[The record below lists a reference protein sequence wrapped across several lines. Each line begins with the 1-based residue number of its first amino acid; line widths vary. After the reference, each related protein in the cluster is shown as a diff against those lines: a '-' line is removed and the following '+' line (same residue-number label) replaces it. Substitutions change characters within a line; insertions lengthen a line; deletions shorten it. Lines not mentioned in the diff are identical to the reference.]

1 MFTKTKSF
9 ALAALAA
16 TGLAVAAPLPA
27 IADGAPVVSLGITP
41 VGPMRLPFYNTN
53 ATPVTTARVIG
64 YGPSPDFAPIYDTN
78 VLQSVTRVRSAMS
91 GSAAR
96 TSTSSTTMRRRPA
109 LRMRFPTSLGAK
121 MTSPYA
127 LPWTWWSRPGR
138 DDRRAPGLG
147 GTASPR
153 ALVSFGE

>member
-9 ALAALAA
+9 ALAALTVA
-16 TGLAVAAPLPA
+16 GLAVAAPLPA

-78 VLQSVTRVRSAMS
+78 VLQGVTTRPVSNIRVS
-91 GSAAR
+91 GENVDIEYDNEAAAR
-96 TSTSSTTMRRRPA
+96 APHALPDFSGRHNPA
-109 LRMRFPTSLGAK
+109 LSNLETLPRSL
-121 MTSPYA
+121 
-127 LPWTWWSRPGR
+127 R
-138 DDRRAPGLG
+138 
-147 GTASPR
+147 
-153 ALVSFGE
+153 